1 MQLQNPL
8 RRIPPAVVANLKNK
22 DNSTGEV
29 ETVYDNTVEV
39 NDFFQNYNQL
49 ENVSKIGEEFYKL
62 SEGKTSK
69 SNKTFLEN
77 AISIWYNNFSLS
89 ESAYIFEI
97 ERGSNKLEHYPERI
111 ITLDNYRTEEARKE
125 KEKIAEELRPKEEA
139 EVEQMPQFPGGQE
152 ALMKYLS
159 ENVRYPVIAQENG
172 IEGRVICSFVVE
184 RDGSIT
190 DVQVVRGVDPS
201 LDREAVR
208 VI

>member
-1 MQLQNPL
+1 M
-8 RRIPPAVVANLKNK
+8 NK
-22 DNSTGEV
+22 IDELIAQYCPNGVEYKKLGEV
-29 ETVYDNTVEV
+29 CK
-39 NDFFQNYNQL
+39 FQRGNSITQKD
-49 ENVSKIGEEFYKL
+49 VT
-62 SEGKTSK
+62 EGDVPVIAGGQKPSYYHNK
-69 SNKTFLEN
+69 SN
-77 AISIWYNNFSLS
+77 
-89 ESAYIFEI
+89 
-97 ERGSNKLEHYPERI
+97 
-111 ITLDNYRTEEARKE
+111 RTEEARKE